1 MQTHQQLSYRTKID
15 RACRLNRITLTAIIP
30 SSRAHVHG
38 DRNSHPGCMSSD
50 ELTRPY
56 LLDDDSEPDLDPL
69 DDPPTAWAD
78 PELLNDD

>member
-1 MQTHQQLSYRTKID
+1 MSYSTEID
-15 RACRLNRITLTAIIP
+15 RAYRLNRIMLTAIIP
-30 SSRAHVHG
+30 SCTAHVHG
-38 DRNSHPGCMSSD
+38 DRNSHSECISSN